1 MFPRYV
7 GLFKRFTL
15 NVIEI
20 GFIGEEAAV
29 LEKIVF
35 ERFTARG
42 TCEIFHHD
50 IVKECIQ
57 DKSFEIYAGTLNG
70 IVGEFGNGGAAISC
84 GMTGNVRF
92 YGGRIYVDNKEET
105 IDYIVKN
112 SWYIGYD
119 IYGSHKPLFRRKII
133 GEPLCYEYDI
143 LRRRKTIKEQI
154 EAGVQAKHCDLN
166 TDTIQNMFELREPR
180 LGRSIKY
187 VNGERWKSS
196 IAIGFAYGKKIFC
209 YPWVNSKDVG
219 IMEEQMRKNIK
230 ILTDSNCFVVLP
242 TTKEENIKKL
252 ATKYN
257 IIKLD

>member
-1 MFPRYV
+1 M
-7 GLFKRFTL
+7 
-15 NVIEI
+15 
-20 GFIGEEAAV
+20 AV

-35 ERFTARG
+35 KDFLIGGR
-42 TCEIFHHD
+42 CDLFHYGVTYD
-50 IVKECIQ
+50 CLGGWLTF
-57 DKSFEIYAGTLNG
+57 FEFYAGTLNG
-70 IVGEFGNGGAAISC
+70 IVGEFGNGGAVLSY
-84 GMTGNVRF
+84 GLTNTGFRKQNNTGF
-92 YGGRIYVDNKEET
+92 YEGTICVDDKEET